1 MKNKYIW
8 IFIGL
13 ITFALILILL
23 VTKLLKGEAY
33 ELSLKAI
40 NENEQVL
47 QVLDSPIKPSWYVL
61 GSVSTRGTD
70 GKANLE
76 YTIEGSLSKAKV
88 YTYAT
93 KKAGLWSIDQLTV
106 APKNEGNRINIIKD
120 E

>member
-8 IFIGL
+8 IAVSL
-13 ITFALILILL
+13 ISFTLILILF

-47 QVLDSPIKPSWYVL
+47 QVLGSPIEPSWYVL
-61 GSVSTRGTD
+61 GSVSTSGSG

-76 YTIEGSLSKAKV
+76 YTIEGGLSKAKV
-88 YTYAT
+88 YAYAT
-93 KKAGLWSIDQLTV
+93 KKAGLWNIDQLTV
-106 APKNEGNRINIIKD
+106 VPESESNRINIIKG